1 MISVGVLLREDQIDA
16 RAAVARIGWRLV
28 DDPFECDKTLIWV
41 PSAPIDLAAFWPVV
55 DWLDTWEMAVP
66 LQSYSTLAQH
76 LGTEEER
83 AASRPLLLDLRQPVY
98 DSRVVWMRD
107 CARTRQLVKVWLR
120 KEMSTGEDAD
130 LALLRAVWKIK
141 PLLLALPQ
149 TWAVAGGPKPVP
161 KS

>member
-1 MISVGVLLREDQIDA
+1 
-16 RAAVARIGWRLV
+16 
-28 DDPFECDKTLIWV
+28 
-41 PSAPIDLAAFWPVV
+41 
-55 DWLDTWEMAVP
+55 
-66 LQSYSTLAQH
+66 
-76 LGTEEER
+76 
-83 AASRPLLLDLRQPVY
+83 
-98 DSRVVWMRD
+98 VWMRD